1 MYVSSLPEN
10 AAYDYVVVGSG
21 SAGCTVANRLTSKE
35 EVAMRLELDIINIK
49 DVQFAEKTALS
60 IRARII

>member
-21 SAGCTVANRLTSKE
+21 SAGYAVVNRLTADGRHS
-35 EVAMRLELDIINIK
+35 VLLLE
-49 DVQFAEKTALS
+49 AGGGGGYET
-60 IRARII
+60 